1 MKISYEK
8 NYRKSINGVDW
19 VLFSATGLK
28 ESLVVQELE
37 YFVQTHPKIPFSEL
51 GERIKE
57 VYRNTEH
64 KSRCSIYVDD
74 NQIDITVKG
83 VFPRFYVLK
92 NQEKRLDEHEELLKL
107 LKENHDGVF
116 EKIQED
122 LLEHGI
128 SITRH
133 REGKIEYVDPFD
145 LPEDLR
151 KKLYDN
157 G

>member
-8 NYRKSINGVDW
+8 NYRKKINGVDW
-19 VLFSATGLK
+19 ILYSVTGFK

-37 YFVQTHPKIPFSEL
+37 YFVMTHPKIPFSEL

-57 VYRNTEH
+57 EYRNT
-64 KSRCSIYVDD
+64 KARSRCDVYVGDT
-74 NQIDITVKG
+74 QIDITVKG

-92 NQEKRLDEHEELLKL
+92 NQEKTLDEQEELLKR
-107 LKENHDGVF
+107 LKHDYDGIF

-122 LLEHGI
+122 LLNHGI

-133 REGKIEYVDPFD
+133 REGKIEYVDPSD
-145 LPEDLR
+145 LPDELM
-151 KKLYDN
+151 KKLYD
-157 G
+157 